1 MGCLISREEREFDR
15 ETKERRNNME
25 MTLLDNKTLNQIKTD
40 NNRVDNIIRSDK
52 SHIEVNNSE
61 SNLLDKQIIL
71 ARINYDILIQSNKN
85 LMKIS

>member
-1 MGCLISREEREFDR
+1 
-15 ETKERRNNME
+15 

>member
-1 MGCLISREEREFDR
+1 MGCLISREAREYDR
-15 ETKERRNNME
+15 ETEERRNNME

-85 LMKIS
+85 LMKIF

>member
-1 MGCLISREEREFDR
+1 MGCLISREKREYDR
-15 ETKERRNNME
+15 ETEERRNNME

-85 LMKIS
+85 LMKIF